1 MRLRDRVALVTGG
14 SSGIGRG
21 ICLELAREGAHIVV
35 ADLSEAPKRGKYH
48 DVEAQQPTAQAI
60 VDEGGQAHYVPVD
73 MGDAASVA
81 AMVAAAAGQ
90 WGRLDIVVN
99 NAGIHIPGDS
109 QTLGVDDWDR
119 VMAINLRGPYLSTK
133 HAVPHLKQSPAG
145 RIIHI
150 ASVHA
155 FAGGGGPV
163 YPPAK
168 AGLVNLTRDS
178 AVELAGDNIT
188 VNAICP
194 GYIETPIQD
203 YLTEEQI
210 EASRKVDGAAA
221 TAPHTFF
228 LRRTVA
234 LQVHI
239 AQGDLLRIVREDQR
253 VDRRQAGRVFG
264 AVVGLNAVVEPDPV
278 ALDPGNGGKGLV
290 KAAVRAPVVQ
300 RNGHTDF

>member
-73 MGDAASVA
+73 MGDAASSRRWSQRLQASGA
-81 AMVAAAAGQ
+81 ASISSSITPAY
-90 WGRLDIVVN
+90 
-99 NAGIHIPGDS
+99 IPGDS

-155 FAGGGGPV
+155 CRRGRSGLPACQSGLSQPDARLGRRAGRRQYHGQ
-163 YPPAK
+163 
-168 AGLVNLTRDS
+168 RDLS
-178 AVELAGDNIT
+178 RLHRD
-188 VNAICP
+188 
-194 GYIETPIQD
+194 PIQD

-210 EASRKVDGAAA
+210 EASRQ
-221 TAPHTFF
+221 
-228 LRRTVA
+228 RTP
-234 LQVHI
+234 L
-239 AQGDLLRIVREDQR
+239 
-253 VDRRQAGRVFG
+253 
-264 AVVGLNAVVEPDPV
+264 P
-278 ALDPGNGGKGLV
+278 
-290 KAAVRAPVVQ
+290 RA
-300 RNGHTDF
+300 

>member
-178 AVELAGDNIT
+178 AVELAGDNGDAFDADDNRI
-188 VNAICP
+188 
-194 GYIETPIQD
+194 
-203 YLTEEQI
+203 LTYSAPRDVERQLLHLPSYDPDRQPERVEGIGPHFEVAKEDGWYYRSPRDPCSNPAPLPRHRPTLGFEWIAEGMRTKMFNLWVEQ
-210 EASRKVDGAAA
+210 
-221 TAPHTFF
+221 
-228 LRRTVA
+228 
-234 LQVHI
+234 
-239 AQGDLLRIVREDQR
+239 
-253 VDRRQAGRVFG
+253 
-264 AVVGLNAVVEPDPV
+264 
-278 ALDPGNGGKGLV
+278 
-290 KAAVRAPVVQ
+290 
-300 RNGHTDF
+300 

>member
-48 DVEAQQPTAQAI
+48 DVEAQPPTAQAI
-60 VDEGGQAHYVPVD
+60 VDKGGQAHYVPVD

-90 WGRLDIVVN
+90 AASISLSITPAYTFQGTVDAWSRRL
-99 NAGIHIPGDS
+99 GS
-109 QTLGVDDWDR
+109 

-145 RIIHI
+145 RIINI

-155 FAGGGGPV
+155 FAGGGPV

-188 VNAICP
+188 VNAIVP
-194 GYIETPIQD
+194 AI
-203 YLTEEQI
+203 
-210 EASRKVDGAAA
+210 
-221 TAPHTFF
+221 
-228 LRRTVA
+228 
-234 LQVHI
+234 
-239 AQGDLLRIVREDQR
+239 
-253 VDRRQAGRVFG
+253 
-264 AVVGLNAVVEPDPV
+264 
-278 ALDPGNGGKGLV
+278 
-290 KAAVRAPVVQ
+290 
-300 RNGHTDF
+300 